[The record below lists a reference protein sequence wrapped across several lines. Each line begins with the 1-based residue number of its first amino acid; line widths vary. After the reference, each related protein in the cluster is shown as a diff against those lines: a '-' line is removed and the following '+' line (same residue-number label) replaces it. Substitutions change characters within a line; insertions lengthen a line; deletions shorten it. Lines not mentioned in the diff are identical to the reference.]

1 MFQFSKNISAS
12 SGFIQG
18 LHFFQKRKEKTARSE
33 NSDTTVFALFA
44 TLVVFNQL
52 RKILPKI

>member
-1 MFQFSKNISAS
+1 MFKFSKNISVAT
-12 SGFIQG
+12 GFIQD

-33 NSDTTVFALFA
+33 NPDTTVFALFA

-52 RKILPKI
+52 RKILP